1 MSINLFPELSP
12 FRQGWLAVGSGH
24 EIHWE
29 ISGNPAGIPA
39 VWLHGGPGS
48 SASALH
54 RRFFDP
60 DRFMIVQ
67 FDQRGCGKSRPAGC
81 LIENETSDLVSD
93 IECLRSMLGIS
104 VWSVVG
110 GSWGGALAL
119 AYAQRHRAA
128 IAHLLL
134 RSPFLC
140 SAQEIDLFMR
150 QPPRACQ
157 TSWARLMQTVPVSTN
172 EDLLTYGHR
181 IFCIEQDVV
190 SQLALASVWVQYESA
205 MNAYPEQIEEVE
217 IAHPTDLIARY
228 QIQCHYLFNACFV
241 SKASLLAT
249 EGLEGLKLTLIHG
262 EQDALCPIANSY
274 AIAQAAPGARLIALA
289 GCGHAL
295 TTRPMQLAL
304 LGEVAKWVG

>member
-1 MSINLFPELSP
+1 MHINLFPELSP

-29 ISGNPAGIPA
+29 ISGNPTGIPV

-81 LIENETSDLVSD
+81 LIENETSDLVND
-93 IECLRSMLGIS
+93 IERLRTMLGIS

-157 TSWARLMQTVPVSTN
+157 TSWARLMQAVPVSTN

-181 IFCIEQDVV
+181 IFCIEQDVE
-190 SQLALASVWVQYESA
+190 SQLALARVWVQYESA
-205 MNAYPEQIEEVE
+205 MNAYPEQIEDVEV
-217 IAHPTDLIARY
+217 AHPSDLIARY

>member
-110 GSWGGALAL
+110 GSWGGGTCTRVCTAP
-119 AYAQRHRAA
+119 
-128 IAHLLL
+128 
-134 RSPFLC
+134 S
-140 SAQEIDLFMR
+140 S
-150 QPPRACQ
+150 
-157 TSWARLMQTVPVSTN
+157 
-172 EDLLTYGHR
+172 GHCA
-181 IFCIEQDVV
+181 F
-190 SQLALASVWVQYESA
+190 
-205 MNAYPEQIEEVE
+205 
-217 IAHPTDLIARY
+217 
-228 QIQCHYLFNACFV
+228 
-241 SKASLLAT
+241 
-249 EGLEGLKLTLIHG
+249 
-262 EQDALCPIANSY
+262 
-274 AIAQAAPGARLIALA
+274 AIAQSFS
-289 GCGHAL
+289 
-295 TTRPMQLAL
+295 
-304 LGEVAKWVG
+304 V